1 MNASRVG
8 LAAILGL
15 TLGLVGTTSARAQA
29 VEQAPT
35 ITLDRAALKPGERVL
50 VTLTGWR
57 SQVVTVAVCGNL
69 AKRGSSDCNM
79 AASQAFG
86 IARGAGTAL
95 AQLTVPG
102 PPTSCPCVIRASS
115 SAQAEVALAPID
127 LIGVPVGPL
136 VDPTAESPVVISLET
151 RRVRGGLIK
160 AFRSALGGPT
170 VYDVTISIRN
180 RSPELLPSVALWGSV
195 GRSRTDELVSFLLPS
210 SGELAPGAT
219 WTGTERVRLPAP
231 VLGTYVWRA
240 GAAGGGS
247 IGQVEKVSSLF
258 PKALPLLG
266 MVLLVDLAAMAWR
279 RRARRKALRVI
290 TVDGPLIDLREARPG
305 VPASP
310 RARPVAPALFDPPG
324 SRH

>member
-8 LAAILGL
+8 LAAILGI

-69 AKRGSSDCNM
+69 AKRGSPDCNM

-180 RSPELLPSVALWGSV
+180 RSSELLPSVALWGSV

-258 PKALPLLG
+258 PKALPLLV
-266 MVLLVDLAAMAWR
+266 MMLLVDLAAMAWR
-279 RRARRKALRVI
+279 MCARRKVRGVAP
-290 TVDGPLIDLREARPG
+290 VDGPLIDLREVRPG
-305 VPASP
+305 VRASP
-310 RARPVAPALFDPPG
+310 RSRPVAPAPIVPPG
-324 SRH
+324 SPH